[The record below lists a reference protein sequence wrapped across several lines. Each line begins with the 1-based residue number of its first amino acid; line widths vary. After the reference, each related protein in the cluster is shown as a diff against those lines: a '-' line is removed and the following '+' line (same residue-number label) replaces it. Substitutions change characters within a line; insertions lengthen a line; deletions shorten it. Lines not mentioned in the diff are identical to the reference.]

1 MGVKVKRLH
10 DTGKAVCGPVL
21 DDKVE
26 EEVVGRERKLK
37 TELLAVLA
45 AREGFG
51 QRVTVFNRFEGT
63 LANDESADNDRLI
76 GRSIEPNH
84 VLLRWSYRS

>member
-1 MGVKVKRLH
+1 MGVEVERLH

-45 AREGFG
+45 AGEGFG
-51 QRVTVFNRFEGT
+51 
-63 LANDESADNDRLI
+63 
-76 GRSIEPNH
+76 
-84 VLLRWSYRS
+84 